1 MKLKPKKKIFI
12 TGHKGLVG
20 SSFVRLIKNQNKF
33 QIIKTDRN
41 ELNLEDQKEVRNFFK
56 KKKPNIV
63 INTAALAG
71 GIYANENYS
80 ADFIEK
86 NIIMQHNIIKAC
98 HDYNVTKLLF
108 LGSSCIYPKLCKQPM
123 SEKSLLTGALEK
135 TNEAYAIAK
144 IAGLKMCNF
153 YNKQYKTDFR
163 VVMPTNIFGIN
174 DKYDFYNSHV
184 IPAMIL
190 KFYTAKRLNKKQVN
204 LWGNGKAKREFIFSD
219 DVAKICMDILSK
231 SKSEYDKFLK
241 INDIDFLNI
250 GSGLE
255 FTIKRLSK
263 KIQELINFNGNVKFN
278 SAMKNGTPRKLLNIS
293 NTKKF
298 LKGNYYT
305 SNFDESLKIA
315 YHDFLKRYG

>member
-1 MKLKPKKKIFI
+1 MNSNFKKKIFI

-20 SSFVRLIKNQNKF
+20 SSFVRLIKKQNKF
-33 QIIKTDRN
+33 EIIKANRK
-41 ELNLEDQKEVRNFFK
+41 ELNLENQNQVRNFFK
-56 KKKPNIV
+56 KKRPNIV
-63 INTAALAG
+63 INSAALAG

-86 NIIMQHNIIKAC
+86 NLIIQHNIIKAC
-98 HDYNVTKLLF
+98 YDYKVKKLLF

-123 SEKSLLTGALEK
+123 SEKSLLTGPLEK

-190 KFYTAKRLNKKQVN
+190 KFHKAKKLNKNKVSV
-204 LWGNGKAKREFIFSD
+204 WGNGKAKREFIFSD
-219 DVAKICMDILSK
+219 DVAKICMDVLSK
-231 SKSEYDKFLK
+231 SKSEYNKFLK

-250 GSGLE
+250 GSGVE
-255 FTIKRLSK
+255 FTIKSLAK
-263 KIQELINFNGNVKFN
+263 KIQKIINFDGDIIFN
-278 SAMKNGTPRKLLNIS
+278 KAMKNGTPRKLLNIK

-298 LKGNYYT
+298 LKGSYYT
-305 SNFDESLKIA
+305 TNFDESLKIA
-315 YHDFLKRYG
+315 YYDFLKRYG